1 MTSRV
6 KTVFSH
12 CTSPVDAILVKNG
25 TEPILD
31 ENFFYLTDLVQGVF
45 EGCLAVAYPDGHV
58 EAVVSELEAQSA
70 TRTTATVSVYHTK
83 QEFRD
88 ILNRLIGS
96 LKNIGINAEGLTVR
110 DQDSLKKILTKAEF
124 VDVSAA
130 FTAARLVKDAEELD
144 RIRAAC
150 GIVDRVAESLP
161 DVITEGMTEND
172 LAAEIDYSLLKEGA
186 DRPSFDTISSSGA
199 NTAEPHY
206 GHGDV
211 PLKKGGFVLCD
222 FGALH
227 QRYASDLTRTWVLGS
242 STAQQRAVYEVVLR
256 AQQQAFDAIAPGVS
270 TGVVDIAARTVIDGS
285 AFKGRFIH
293 STGHS
298 LGLAVH
304 DGERFSA
311 EAKVLLEENMVFT
324 VEPGVYLPG
333 VGGVRIEDD
342 IRVMSHGC
350 EVLTKAGKVFT
361 ELP

>member
-1 MTSRV
+1 MSSRV
-6 KTVFSH
+6 KTVFHH
-12 CTSPVDAILVKNG
+12 CASTVDAIVVKNS
-25 TEPILD
+25 TTPLLD

-70 TRTTATVSVYHTK
+70 ERTKASVSVYHTK

-88 ILNRLIGS
+88 ILTRLLGTS
-96 LKNIGINAEGLTVR
+96 KHVGINAEAMTVR
-110 DQDSLKKILTKAEF
+110 DQDSLKKLLTKAEF

-130 FTAARLVKDAEELD
+130 FTTARLVKDAEELD
-144 RIRAAC
+144 RIRTAC
-150 GIVDRVAESLP
+150 GIVDRVAEALP
-161 DVITEGMTEND
+161 DIISEGMTEND
-172 LAAEIDYSLLKEGA
+172 LAAEIDYSLIKEGA
-186 DRPSFDTISSSGA
+186 DRPSFDTISSYGA

-211 PLKKGGFVLCD
+211 PLKKGGIVLCD

-227 QRYASDLTRTWVLGS
+227 QRYASDMTRTWVLGS
-242 STAQQRAVYEVVLR
+242 STAQQRSMYEVVLR
-256 AQQQAFDAIAPGVS
+256 AQQQAFDAIASGVS
-270 TGVVDIAARTVIDGS
+270 ADAVDVAARTAIDGS

-311 EAKVLLEENMVFT
+311 EAKFTLEENMVFT

-342 IRVMSHGC
+342 IRVTSRGC

-361 ELP
+361 ELL

>member
-12 CTSPVDAILVKNG
+12 CPNPVDAILVKNG

-31 ENFFYLTDLVQGVF
+31 ENFFYLTGLVQGIF
-45 EGCLAVAYPDGHV
+45 EGCLAVAYPDGRV

-70 TRTTATVSVYHTK
+70 KRTTASVSVYRTK

-88 ILNRLIGS
+88 ILSRLLGPMRS
-96 LKNIGINAEGLTVR
+96 IGINAEGLTVR
-110 DQDSLKKILTKAEF
+110 DHESLKKLLTKAEF

-130 FTAARLVKDAEELD
+130 FTAARLVKDTEELD
-144 RIRAAC
+144 RIRTAC
-150 GIVDRVAESLP
+150 GIADRVAEALP
-161 DVITEGMTEND
+161 DIISEGMTENG

-186 DRPSFDTISSSGA
+186 DRPSFDTISSCGA

-211 PLKKGGFVLCD
+211 PLKPGDFVLCD

-227 QRYASDLTRTWVLGS
+227 QRYASDLTRTWVLGT
-242 STAQQRAVYEVVLR
+242 STAQQRAMYEVVLQ
-256 AQQQAFDAIAPGVS
+256 AQQKAFDAIAPGVPA
-270 TGVVDIAARTVIDGS
+270 GMVDVAARTVIDSS
-285 AFKGRFIH
+285 AFKDRFIH

-311 EAKVLLEENMVFT
+311 EAKFMLQENMVFT

-333 VGGVRIEDD
+333 VGGVRLEDD
-342 IRVMSHGC
+342 IRVTSRGC
-350 EVLTKAGKVFT
+350 EVLTKSGKVFT
-361 ELP
+361 ELS